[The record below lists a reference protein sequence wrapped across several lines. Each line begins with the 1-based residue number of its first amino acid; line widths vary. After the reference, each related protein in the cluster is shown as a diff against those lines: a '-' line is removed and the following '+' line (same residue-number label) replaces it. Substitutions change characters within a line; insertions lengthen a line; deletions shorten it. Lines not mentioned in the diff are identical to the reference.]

1 MGQGASML
9 EDEEVRPA
17 KKGRLEP
24 LLLDPLS
31 VADLEAYIL
40 ELRAEIARA
49 ETAIS
54 HKGSARNVADSF
66 FKRS

>member
-1 MGQGASML
+1 MI

-17 KKGRLEP
+17 RKQRLEP

-31 VADLEAYIL
+31 VVDLEAYIV
-40 ELRAEIARA
+40 ELRTEITRA
-49 ETAIS
+49 EAAIAQ
-54 HKGSARNVADSF
+54 KGSARSHADNF